1 MKIVNINN
9 IMRSSGLSIGILVAV
24 LTALSSTSGDE
35 CSLTPVIHILSY
47 PGCLSKPIPSFAC
60 QGRCSSYVQVSGS
73 KVWQTERSC
82 MCCQESGEREA
93 SVTLICPKA
102 RIGEPRV
109 RKVTTRAPIDCMCR
123 PCTDVEEASVLAQE
137 IANFI
142 DDSSLGNV
150 PFLK

>member
-1 MKIVNINN
+1 MKIANINN
-9 IMRSSGLSIGILVAV
+9 IMRSSGLTIGILVAV

-35 CSLTPVIHILSY
+35 CSLTP
-47 PGCLSKPIPSFAC
+47 
-60 QGRCSSYVQVSGS
+60 VSGS

-109 RKVTTRAPIDCMCR
+109 RKVLI
-123 PCTDVEEASVLAQE
+123 L
-137 IANFI
+137 I
-142 DDSSLGNV
+142 LY
-150 PFLK
+150 